1 MHSYCRNSLEGAH
14 ANSPSSVDEGVH
26 CDHPHAG
33 SVVMKFSK
41 VRALAHY
48 QYKLK
53 VRKRSSFAKW
63 CHSHVPSGVPP
74 GGVKRLVAPRL
85 PLRVPAVACTGVGWT
100 LGRSR
105 HRGRRGADAGDSLL
119 QTAVGIRCRTSLTR
133 LLKPPPWA
141 LGTGACAASSWNL
154 AFHGPV
160 TARGLL
166 VCVIVCVC
174 VHVCVCMCVC
184 NCVCVYTL

>member
-1 MHSYCRNSLEGAH
+1 MSC
-14 ANSPSSVDEGVH
+14 H
-26 CDHPHAG
+26 C
-33 SVVMKFSK
+33 
-41 VRALAHY
+41 L
-48 QYKLK
+48 
-53 VRKRSSFAKW
+53 
-63 CHSHVPSGVPP
+63 VPP

-85 PLRVPAVACTGVGWT
+85 PLRVPAAACTGVGWT

-105 HRGRRGADAGDSLL
+105 HRGRRGADAGAGAGDELL
-119 QTAVGIRCRTSLTR
+119 QAAVGIRCRTSLTC
-133 LLKPPPWA
+133 LLMPPPWA